1 MVVEVLVMM
10 MMMMMM
16 VVVRERHIEDF
27 HLRSTCP
34 KRTVQATHL
43 LLDTALLGGQV
54 GLCLLLIRP
63 TALQFTF
70 QPYSSSSRV

>member
-10 MMMMMM
+10 MMMMV
-16 VVVRERHIEDF
+16 VVVRERRIEDF
-27 HLRSTCP
+27 HLTSTYP